1 MLKPKSGVLTPFI
14 KKSFRVFLQSQ
25 EITEEITG
33 SKLRGQVFYLSSLVT
48 EMESGVDDRE
58 KQCFA
63 DGEGW
68 LYRVQAKRRLG
79 KDKKG
84 VQYGKRK

>member
-1 MLKPKSGVLTPFI
+1 MGLTALKVEDLPHYT
-14 KKSFRVFLQSQ
+14 
-25 EITEEITG
+25 
-33 SKLRGQVFYLSSLVT
+33 Y
-48 EMESGVDDRE
+48 
-58 KQCFA
+58 
-63 DGEGW
+63 DGYARWEGW